1 MYTWTMSWLERK
13 REFQHDQQ
21 VMEPMRLYT
30 ASRLRKSVRKAK
42 TFPHYHLEEISTP
55 TKNRYLWLFR
65 FADRQAC
72 REFRYQ
78 FLSFALIQ
86 SEKGVFV
93 FTSFEGTD
101 EETGSVMFIPHFFS
115 RYAERTGQSFSTPMS
130 CIEAYLTRNFPAMAC
145 RNALPFSSVAA
156 STSYEVCA
164 ASRDGVGLGLCDPS
178 DKHCILLKTFI
189 RYDMLRSAQR
199 DDVYEC
205 MSMRQPHRTIQS
217 HAKNFFRPS
226 REIPFIN
233 FFAYF
238 S

>member
-1 MYTWTMSWLERK
+1 MSWLERK

-21 VMEPMRLYT
+21 VMEPMRLYI

-42 TFPHYHLEEISTP
+42 SFPHYHLQEVSTP
-55 TKNRYLWLFR
+55 TKNRYLWLFM

-78 FLSFALIQ
+78 FLPFALIQ

-93 FTSFEGTD
+93 FTSFEGSE
-101 EETGSVMFIPHFFS
+101 EETGSVLFIPHFFS
-115 RYAERTGQSFSTPMS
+115 RYAERTGQSFPTPMS
-130 CIEAYLTRNFPAMAC
+130 CIETYLTRNFPAMAC
-145 RNALPFSSVAA
+145 RNALPFSSEAA

-164 ASRDGVGLGLCDPS
+164 ASKDGVGLGLCDPS

-189 RYDMLRSAQR
+189 TFDMLRSAQR

-205 MSMRQPHRTIQS
+205 MSMRLPDQYNHL
-217 HAKNFFRPS
+217 HAKNVLRPDWKV
-226 REIPFIN
+226 PFIF
-233 FFAYF
+233 FFAYQN
-238 S
+238 

>member
-1 MYTWTMSWLERK
+1 MYTWTMSWLERN

-21 VMEPMRLYT
+21 VMEPMRQYT
-30 ASRLRKSVRKAK
+30 ASRLRKFVRKAK
-42 TFPHYHLEEISTP
+42 TFPHYHLQEVSTP
-55 TKNRYLWLFR
+55 SKNRYLWLFM

-93 FTSFEGTD
+93 FTSFEGSE
-101 EETGSVMFIPHFFS
+101 EETGSVLFIPHFFS
-115 RYAERTGQSFSTPMS
+115 RYAERTGQAFSTPMS

-145 RNALPFSSVAA
+145 RNALSFSSEAA

-164 ASRDGVGLGLCDPS
+164 ASEDGVGLGLCDPT

-189 RYDMLRSAQR
+189 TFDMLRSAQR

-205 MSMRQPHRTIQS
+205 MSMRQPTQYNQT
-217 HAKNFFRPS
+217 HAKNVLRPGWKV
-226 REIPFIN
+226 PFVN
-233 FFAYF
+233 CFAY
-238 S
+238 

>member
-1 MYTWTMSWLERK
+1 MSWLERK
-13 REFQHDQQ
+13 QEFLHDQQ
-21 VMEPMRLYT
+21 VMEPMRQYT

-42 TFPHYHLEEISTP
+42 TFPHCHLQEVTTP
-55 TKNRYLWLFR
+55 SKNRYLWFFM

-93 FTSFEGTD
+93 FTSFEGSE
-101 EETGSVMFIPHFFS
+101 EETGSVLFIPHFFS
-115 RYAERTGQSFSTPMS
+115 RYAERTGQAFSTPMS

-145 RNALPFSSVAA
+145 RNTLSFSSEAA

-164 ASRDGVGLGLCDPS
+164 ASEDGVGLGLCDPT

-189 RYDMLRSAQR
+189 TFDMLRSAQR

-205 MSMRQPHRTIQS
+205 MSMRQPDPYRHT
-217 HAKNFFRPS
+217 HARNVLRPGWKV
-226 REIPFIN
+226 PFVYY
-233 FFAYF
+233 FAYQN
-238 S
+238 

>member
-1 MYTWTMSWLERK
+1 MSWLERK
-13 REFQHDQQ
+13 QEFLHDQQ
-21 VMEPMRLYT
+21 VMEPMRQYT

-42 TFPHYHLEEISTP
+42 TFPHCHLQEVTTP
-55 TKNRYLWLFR
+55 SRNRYLWLFM

-93 FTSFEGTD
+93 FTSFEGSE
-101 EETGSVMFIPHFFS
+101 EETGSVLFIPHFFS
-115 RYAERTGQSFSTPMS
+115 RYAERTGQTFSTPMS
-130 CIEAYLTRNFPAMAC
+130 CIEAYLTRNFPAMTC
-145 RNALPFSSVAA
+145 RNTLSFSSDAA

-164 ASRDGVGLGLCDPS
+164 ASEDGVGLGLCDPT

-189 RYDMLRSAQR
+189 TFDMLRSAQR

-205 MSMRQPHRTIQS
+205 MSMRQPNQYNQTHV
-217 HAKNFFRPS
+217 KNVLRPGWKV
-226 REIPFIN
+226 PFVN
-233 FFAYF
+233 CFAY
-238 S
+238 